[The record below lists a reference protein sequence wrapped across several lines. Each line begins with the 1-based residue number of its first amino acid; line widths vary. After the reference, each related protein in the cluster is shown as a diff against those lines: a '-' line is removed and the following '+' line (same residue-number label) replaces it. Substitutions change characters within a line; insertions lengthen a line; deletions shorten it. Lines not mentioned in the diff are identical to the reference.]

1 MSKQDNKKE
10 RTLIG
15 SNYCTDFYNYTMYVE
30 WCEANEIEPA
40 EKDSQEYYDWVSD
53 EECIDYDDFFTNLSY
68 SKADKEIRHY
78 VITFDLGLWDGHHKG
93 YVEKTFETLSEAIK
107 EALNSSRDY
116 QDYKVTYENGR
127 VYVHGLH
134 HDGTNI
140 LEIRL
145 LSKKGESALVYR
157 KSEPDWERAIENE
170 RNFKRLKLED
180 LW

>member
-10 RTLIG
+10 TTLIG
-15 SNYCTDFYNYTMYVE
+15 TNYCTDSYNYAMYVE
-30 WCEANEIEPA
+30 WCNVNEIKPA
-40 EKDSQEYYDWVSD
+40 GEDSQDYWDWVS
-53 EECIDYDDFFTNLSY
+53 EEERTEYDDFFGNLSY

-78 VITFDLGLWDGHHKG
+78 VITFDLGLWYGHNKG

-107 EALNSSRDY
+107 EAINSSRDY
-116 QDYKVTYENGR
+116 QDYKVTYKNGR
-127 VYVHGLH
+127 IYVYGLH

-140 LEIRL
+140 MEIML
-145 LSKKGESALVYR
+145 LSKKGERALVYR

-170 RNFKRLKLED
+170 KNFKRLKLND